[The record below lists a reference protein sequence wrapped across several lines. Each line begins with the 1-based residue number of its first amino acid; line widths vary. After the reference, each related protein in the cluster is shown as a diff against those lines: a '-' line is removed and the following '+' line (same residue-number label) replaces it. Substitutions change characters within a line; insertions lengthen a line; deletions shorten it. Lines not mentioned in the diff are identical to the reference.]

1 MSTERM
7 ATREARA
14 LTWRDLL
21 LQKRVVAWA
30 LYDFGNSAFATS
42 VLVGFFPLFF
52 NDYWSV
58 DATGSDTTARLMTAN
73 GISSLALAL
82 SAPVLGAIADRGG
95 WRKAL
100 LTAFALIGAATTA
113 WLCFVPQGDWLE
125 AATVFA
131 VASIG
136 FAAANIFYDSM
147 LIDVSSE
154 QRFDLVSAFGYSAGY
169 IGGGLL
175 FAVHLVMI
183 LEPGWFGLPDITA
196 AVRVAFL
203 TVSVWW
209 LVFTVPLLA
218 YVQEQRPAVRPRV
231 AAAVA
236 EGFAQLA
243 GTFRHLR
250 RLRPALLF
258 LIAYWLYIDGVNTV
272 MKVAIDFGYKIGVGP
287 QELMIALLVVQFVS
301 FPAALAFGWLGERI
315 GAKRGILI
323 GLAIYVVVTSWGA
336 VMSSVTEFFVMACA
350 IGLAQGGVQSLSR
363 SLFARLIPA
372 DKPGEFFGFYN
383 MIGKFAAVL
392 GPFLVALT
400 ATITDE
406 TRWAVAAVLPLFVIG
421 AVILLFTPDAGEAP
435 GAG

>member
-1 MSTERM
+1 MNP
-7 ATREARA
+7 AT
-14 LTWRDLL
+14 LSWRDLL
-21 LQKRVVAWA
+21 LRKPVVAWA

-52 NDYWSV
+52 NDYWST
-58 DATGSDTTARLMTAN
+58 DATGAETTTRLMVAN
-73 GISSLALAL
+73 GVSSLLLAL

-100 LTAFALIGAATTA
+100 LTAFAVLGAVTTA
-113 WLCFVPQGDWLE
+113 WMYWIPQGDWLQ
-125 AATVFA
+125 AAVIFA

-147 LIDVSSE
+147 LIDVTGE
-154 QRFDLVSAFGYSAGY
+154 QRFDMVSAFGYSAGY

-183 LEPGWFGLPDITA
+183 LEPGWFGLPDIAT

-203 TVSVWW
+203 TVAVWW
-209 LVFTVPLLA
+209 LLFTVPLLA
-218 YVQEQRPAVRPRV
+218 FVREQKPARRPSVRGAMR
-231 AAAVA
+231 
-236 EGFAQLA
+236 EGIAQLA
-243 GTFRHLR
+243 GTFRHVR
-250 RLRPALLF
+250 RLKPALYF

-287 QELMIALLVVQFVS
+287 EQLMIALLVVQFVS
-301 FPAALAFGWLGERI
+301 FPAALAFGSLGERI

-323 GLAIYVVVTSWGA
+323 GLAIYVAVTSWA
-336 VMSSVTEFFVMACA
+336 AFMTSVTEFFVMACA

-363 SLFARLIPA
+363 SLYARLIPS

-392 GPFLVALT
+392 GPFLVAF
-400 ATITDE
+400 AAMVTDD
-406 TRWAVAAVLPLFVIG
+406 TRWAVAAVLPLLLGG
-421 AVILLFTPDAGEAP
+421 ALVLLATPEQAEGAAGD
-435 GAG
+435 